1 MTIAPLLEGFK
12 CFFETYKKFTFLTIP
27 IFIFL
32 GLLVSSG
39 DAYLSDERF
48 VTWGVLLFIFT
59 NLFVTPFL
67 TAFCVLLAFDLQN
80 KTLKETIGYYLVSFQ
95 LILKVLLLTLVT
107 GLLVIGGLI
116 LFIIPGVYLASR
128 LLYSPYFLILEGQT
142 VLASLDNS
150 WQTTKDNQKDYI
162 FYLIYYWLSLILI
175 TFFTLSITS
184 ALSINSEENSNLF
197 FINIIGN
204 TFLSYAQLVLISY
217 PILFIYKKTKTSK
230 PL

>member
-12 CFFETYKKFTFLTIP
+12 CYFETYKKFTSLTIP

-128 LLYSPYFLILEGQT
+128 LLYSPYYLILEGQT
-142 VLASLDNS
+142 VLNSLDNS
-150 WQTTKDNQKDYI
+150 WQTTKNNQKDYI
-162 FYLIYYWLSLILI
+162 IYLIYYWLALIFI
-175 TFFTLSITS
+175 TFITLSITS
-184 ALSINSEENSNLF
+184 VFSLNSEANSNLF
-197 FINIIGN
+197 LINIIGN

-217 PILFIYKKTKTSK
+217 PLLFIYKKTKTFAS
-230 PL
+230 

>member
-12 CFFETYKKFTFLTIP
+12 CYFETYKKFTSLTIP

-59 NLFVTPFL
+59 NLLVTPFL
-67 TAFCVLLAFDLQN
+67 TAFCILLSFDLQN
-80 KTLKETIGYYLVSFQ
+80 QSLKDSIGYYLVSFQ
-95 LILKVLLLTLVT
+95 LILKVLLLTLIT
-107 GLLVIGGLI
+107 GFLVIGGLI

-128 LLYSPYFLILEGQT
+128 LLYSPYYLILEGQT
-142 VLASLDNS
+142 VLNSLDNS
-150 WQTTKDNQKDYI
+150 WQTTKNNQKDYI
-162 FYLIYYWLSLILI
+162 IYLIYYWLALILI
-175 TFFTLSITS
+175 TFITLSITS
-184 ALSINSEENSNLF
+184 AFSFNSEANSNLF
-197 FINIIGN
+197 LINIIGN

-217 PILFIYKKTKTSK
+217 PLLFIYKKTKKFAS
-230 PL
+230 

>member
-12 CFFETYKKFTFLTIP
+12 CYFETYKKFTSLTIP

-59 NLFVTPFL
+59 NLLVTPFL
-67 TAFCVLLAFDLQN
+67 TAFCILLSFDLQN
-80 KTLKETIGYYLVSFQ
+80 QSLKDSIGYYLVSFQ
-95 LILKVLLLTLVT
+95 LILKVLLLTLIT
-107 GLLVIGGLI
+107 GFLVIGGLI

-128 LLYSPYFLILEGQT
+128 LLYSPYYLILEGQT
-142 VLASLDNS
+142 VLNSLDNS
-150 WQTTKDNQKDYI
+150 WQTTKNNQKDYI
-162 FYLIYYWLSLILI
+162 IYLIYYWLALILI
-175 TFFTLSITS
+175 TYITLSITS
-184 ALSINSEENSNLF
+184 AFSFNSEANSNLF
-197 FINIIGN
+197 LINIIGN

-217 PILFIYKKTKTSK
+217 PLLFIYKKTKKFAS
-230 PL
+230 

>member
-12 CFFETYKKFTFLTIP
+12 CYFETYKKFTSLTIP

-59 NLFVTPFL
+59 NLLVTPFL
-67 TAFCVLLAFDLQN
+67 TAFCILLSFDLQN
-80 KTLKETIGYYLVSFQ
+80 KSLKDSIGYYLVSFQ
-95 LILKVLLLTLVT
+95 LILKVLLLTLIT
-107 GLLVIGGLI
+107 GFLVIGGLI

-128 LLYSPYFLILEGQT
+128 LLYSPYYLILEGQT
-142 VLASLDNS
+142 VLNSLDNS
-150 WQTTKDNQKDYI
+150 WQTTKNNQKDYI
-162 FYLIYYWLSLILI
+162 IYLIYYWLALIFI
-175 TFFTLSITS
+175 TFITLSITS
-184 ALSINSEENSNLF
+184 VFSLNSEANSNLF
-197 FINIIGN
+197 LINIIGN

-217 PILFIYKKTKTSK
+217 PLLFIYKKTKKFAS
-230 PL
+230 

>member
-12 CFFETYKKFTFLTIP
+12 CYFETYKKFTSLTIP

-59 NLFVTPFL
+59 NLLVTPFL
-67 TAFCVLLAFDLQN
+67 TAFCILLSFDLQN
-80 KTLKETIGYYLVSFQ
+80 QSLKDSIGYYLVSFQ
-95 LILKVLLLTLVT
+95 LILKVLLLTLIT
-107 GLLVIGGLI
+107 GFLVIGGLI

>member
-12 CFFETYKKFTFLTIP
+12 CYFETYKKFTSLTIP

-59 NLFVTPFL
+59 NLLVTPFL
-67 TAFCVLLAFDLQN
+67 TAFCILLSFDLQN
-80 KTLKETIGYYLVSFQ
+80 KSLKDSIGYYLVSFQ
-95 LILKVLLLTLVT
+95 LILKVLLLTLIT
-107 GLLVIGGLI
+107 GFLVIGGLI

-128 LLYSPYFLILEGQT
+128 LLYSPYYLILEGQT
-142 VLASLDNS
+142 VLNSLDNS
-150 WQTTKDNQKDYI
+150 WQTTKNNQKDYI
-162 FYLIYYWLSLILI
+162 IYLIYYWLALIFI
-175 TFFTLSITS
+175 TFITLSITS
-184 ALSINSEENSNLF
+184 VFSLNSEANSNLF
-197 FINIIGN
+197 LINIIGN

-217 PILFIYKKTKTSK
+217 PLLSIYKKTKTFAS
-230 PL
+230 

>member
-116 LFIIPGVYLASR
+116 LFIIPGIYLASR
-128 LLYSPYFLILEGQT
+128 LLYSPYFLI
-142 VLASLDNS
+142 
-150 WQTTKDNQKDYI
+150 
-162 FYLIYYWLSLILI
+162 
-175 TFFTLSITS
+175 
-184 ALSINSEENSNLF
+184 
-197 FINIIGN
+197 
-204 TFLSYAQLVLISY
+204 
-217 PILFIYKKTKTSK
+217 
-230 PL
+230 